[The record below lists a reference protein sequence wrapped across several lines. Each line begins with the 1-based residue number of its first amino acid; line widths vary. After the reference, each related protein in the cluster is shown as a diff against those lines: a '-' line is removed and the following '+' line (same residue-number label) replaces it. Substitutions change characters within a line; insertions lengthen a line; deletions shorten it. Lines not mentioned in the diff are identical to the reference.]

1 MVTASLQA
9 LFDRIVE
16 ADEKLADE
24 TSPSAVLVAALAVGL
39 DDATRDDASLSQALS
54 LSQSL
59 AAIHETMSAEG
70 FLNTVQTTMETAP
83 ADLISPLPPARR
95 RAAERSSWTWIWTAA
110 AMAAA
115 AIAAMV
121 LSARPEPPVTFGGPL
136 MATSQP
142 LPAPAQKQDK
152 LAPEVVKNKPM
163 LLPAG
168 AAETVPAPRP
178 RKAAPAMAPE
188 GMDVTPAPP
197 AR

>member
-39 DDATRDDASLSQALS
+39 DDATRDDASLSQA
-54 LSQSL
+54 L

-152 LAPEVVKNKPM
+152 LAPEVGKNKPR